1 MHQVLLA
8 VEQHGRHCDLS
19 LGSQTQKNFGVTV
32 HPLKDGSITLQE
44 LLPIVLACAVWGSR
58 WQRLSVRVFCD
69 SLGAVAVMNSGYSKV
84 TRIMHL
90 LCCLFFIRAR
100 FDIDLEAVHL
110 PGSENLFA
118 DAVSRDKLSVLF
130 TQVPAAKESQ
140 TPVPSE
146 LVSLLVNSSIDW
158 TSPAWSQQFGSC
170 FHPT

>member
-1 MHQVLLA
+1 MV
-8 VEQHGRHCDLS
+8 
-19 LGSQTQKNFGVTV
+19 
-32 HPLKDGSITLQE
+32 I
-44 LLPIVLACAVWGSR
+44 
-58 WQRLSVRVFCD
+58 
-69 SLGAVAVMNSGYSKV
+69 SGYSKV

-90 LCCLFFIRAR
+90 LRCLFFIRAR
-100 FDIDLEAVHL
+100 FDIELEAVHL

-146 LVSLLVNSSIDW
+146 LVSLLVDSSIDW

-170 FHPT
+170 FHLT